1 MPPEATREQVGQG
14 IGALGSVARD
24 FATFFPRAAQGL
36 TEEAM
41 TNVPGQDPQY
51 LTSTIQQAA
60 DVGRSI
66 PFTAAGAES
75 ALTGLAR
82 QAAVEPGFEAGMY
95 KLVPSGPHYPGY
107 GGGRGTQS
115 YTLLGHEDEEIMD
128 VPNVRYNPKSKM
140 IKSDLYS
147 SRPYKQMDY
156 KNQALLKNRGAWSL
170 TDEDKLGLNR
180 ALLREFP
187 EAETIMG
194 HRVSGARRG
203 EEQEIPLRYWVNP
216 QDVIRETE
224 ALPRFPEMERELSE
238 LAMESIANKG
248 ASIMPPGTPDPF
260 TSPPVGNP
268 AWTGPPDPFAHNQPP
283 AMPTSPR
290 SRAGLPRTRSWEQR
304 WSNPEMSQIRQDE
317 HGYSVL
323 NREGI
328 IMAQGASRNE
338 AIANAE
344 RLGAQRPPINTRAHE
359 RMFGIQRQPEPPEPP
374 DPTELARNLDALVQ
388 SLNRNQPP

>member
-1 MPPEATREQVGQG
+1 MA
-14 IGALGSVARD
+14 
-24 FATFFPRAAQGL
+24 FPRAAQGF

-51 LTSTIQQAA
+51 LTSTIQKSA
-60 DVGRSI
+60 DVARTM

-95 KLVPSGPHYPGY
+95 KIVPSGPHYPGY
-107 GGGRGTQS
+107 MGGPGTQS
-115 YTLLGHEDEEIMD
+115 YKLLGHEDEEIMD
-128 VPNVRYNPKSKM
+128 VPNVRYNPKTKM
-140 IKSDLYS
+140 IKADMYS
-147 SRPYKQMDY
+147 ARPYKQMDY

-170 TDEDKLGLNR
+170 SAEDKFGLNR

-203 EEQEIPLRYWVNP
+203 EEQEIPLRRWVDP

-238 LAMESIANKG
+238 LAMESIANQG
-248 ASIMPPGTPDPF
+248 MSIHPPE
-260 TSPPVGNP
+260 PPVGNP
-268 AWTGPPDPFAHNQPP
+268 AWQGPPDPFAHNRPP
-283 AMPTSPR
+283 AMPASPR

-304 WSNPEMSQIRQDE
+304 WSNPEMSRIEQGP
-317 HGYSVL
+317 HGYTVY

-344 RLGAQRPPINTRAHE
+344 RLGAQRPPTNTLAHE
-359 RMFGIQRQPEPPEPP
+359 RMFGTPP
-374 DPTELARNLDALVQ
+374 DPTELARHLDTLVQ
-388 SLNRNQPP
+388 SLNRNTP